1 MPISMLEYVV
11 RSLSPLTARDI
22 EALALETRISKWT
35 IQKIR
40 LRQIENPGVKSIEPL
55 YHNLK
60 LREIRRKRVA

>member
-1 MPISMLEYVV
+1 MHEYVV
-11 RSLSPLTARDI
+11 RSLSPMTAKEV

-40 LRQIENPGVKSIEPL
+40 LRQIGNPGVKSIEPL

-60 LREIRRKRVA
+60 LREVRRKRVA